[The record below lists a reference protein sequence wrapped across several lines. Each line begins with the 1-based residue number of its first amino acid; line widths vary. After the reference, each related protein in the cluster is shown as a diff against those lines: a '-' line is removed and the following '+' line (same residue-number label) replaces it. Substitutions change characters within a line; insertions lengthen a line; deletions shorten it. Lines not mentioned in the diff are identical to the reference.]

1 SGSAEAGATVTLFD
15 DANDNGVQ
23 DSGEATLATATVSGA
38 SFSAD
43 VSLAAGLHHVGAFQ
57 TDVAGNV
64 GAGAPRLDITV
75 DSTAPAAPTGLDL
88 AAADDTGSSNTDNIT
103 SQTSALTISGS
114 GETGATVTL
123 FDDAN
128 NNGVQDS
135 GEATLAAT
143 TIASGTAFT
152 ADIALAAGTHH
163 VGAFQT
169 DLAGNVSGG
178 AARRN

>member
-57 TDVAGNV
+57 TDAAGNV
-64 GAGAPRLDITV
+64 SAGASPLDITV
-75 DSTAPAAPTGLDL
+75 DGTAPAAPPGLDL
-88 AAADDTGSSNTDNIT
+88 AAADDTGSSSTDNVT
-103 SQTSALTISGS
+103 SQTSGLTISGS
-114 GETGATVTL
+114 GETGSTVTL

-128 NNGVQDS
+128 DNGVQDS
-135 GEATLAAT
+135 GEATLGTAT
-143 TIASGTAFT
+143 VSGTT
-152 ADIALAAGTHH
+152 
-163 VGAFQT
+163 
-169 DLAGNVSGG
+169 
-178 AARRN
+178 